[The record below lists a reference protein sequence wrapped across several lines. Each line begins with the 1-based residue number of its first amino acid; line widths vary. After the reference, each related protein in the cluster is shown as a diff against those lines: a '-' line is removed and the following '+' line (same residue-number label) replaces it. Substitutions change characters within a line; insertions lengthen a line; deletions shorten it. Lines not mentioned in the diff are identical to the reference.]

1 MKKRILGKGLEVSE
15 IGLGCMGLSFSFPP
29 FPTREEA
36 VSFIRQAYNK
46 GVTFFDTAEVY
57 GPFDNEE
64 VLGEALEHVRDKVVI
79 ATKFGFSYTKDG
91 KRDGIDSSEENIR
104 RAIEGS
110 LKRLRT
116 NYIDLYYQH
125 RVDPNTPIEKVASIM
140 KEFYEQGKI
149 KHWGLSEASANTI
162 RKAHAVFPVTALQS
176 EYSLFWREPEKEI
189 IPTLEELG
197 IGFVPFSPL
206 GKGFLTGQINVDT
219 PLEPGDFRLSIP
231 RFQNKEYLKENLK
244 LVDFVKELASKK
256 NTTPAAIAIGWVL
269 AQKEWIVPIPGTKK
283 IERLEENLSGAEV
296 KFTQEELKEIKKRL
310 DEIELIGDRYNEYYK
325 STIDKS

>member
-1 MKKRILGKGLEVSE
+1 MKTRKLGQGLEVSE

-36 VSFIRQAYNK
+36 VSFIRQAYEM

-64 VLGEALEHVRDKVVI
+64 ILGEALEDVRDKVII
-79 ATKFGFSYTKDG
+79 ATKFGFSYTSEG
-91 KRDGIDSSEENIR
+91 KRDGVDSSEENIR

-110 LKRLRT
+110 LKRLKT
-116 NYIDLYYQH
+116 NYIDLFYQH
-125 RVDPNTPIEKVASIM
+125 RVDPNVPIEQVAKIM
-140 KEFYEQGKI
+140 KEFHQEGKI
-149 KHWGLSEASANTI
+149 RHWGLSEASANTI

-206 GKGFLTGQINVDT
+206 GKGFLTGAITIDT
-219 PLEPGDFRLSIP
+219 PLEPGDFRLTIP
-231 RFQNKEYLKENLK
+231 RFQNKEFLKENLK
-244 LVDFVKELASKK
+244 LVDFIKELAEKK
-256 NTTPAAIAIGWVL
+256 QTTPAAIAIGWVL
-269 AQKEWIVPIPGTKK
+269 AQKNWFVPIPGTKK
-283 IERLEENLSGAEV
+283 IERLKENLSGADV
-296 KFTQEELKEIKKRL
+296 IFTNEELKEIKDRL
-310 DEIELIGDRYNEYYK
+310 DKIEIIGERYNEDANK
-325 STIDKS
+325 MVDRS